1 MPPTDLVPLLIAK
14 KDPTKIKASGYL
26 DDIIALPK
34 KPRLGALKQVLV
46 FLLKLTQRTS
56 DDLNLKK

>member
-26 DDIIALPK
+26 DDIARSTK
-34 KPRLGALKQVLV
+34 KTKIKRVQVLV

-56 DDLNLKK
+56 DDPNFKK